1 MSNQALLEVRDLL
14 VRFGGFVA
22 IDHVNL
28 TVQSG
33 EIRCI
38 IGPNG
43 AGKTTLL
50 DAICGKTPAT
60 KAVFIS
66 KAFELTSKVNSSVP
80 AWAWAEN
87 FRHPLFTMI

>member
-1 MSNQALLEVRDLL
+1 MSGKSLLEVRDL
-14 VRFGGFVA
+14 VVSFGGFVA

-28 TVQSG
+28 TVQKG

-60 KAVFIS
+60 QGRV
-66 KAFELTSKVNSSVP
+66 
-80 AWAWAEN
+80 
-87 FRHPLFTMI
+87 